1 MKKNLLA
8 LLAALCVPC
17 AAFALPLTS
26 ADIVTLVQECPSLDQ
41 YKKTPAVIWNKKQL
55 YTQDSRKRAVKT
67 TSYVILCSA
76 AAKFGWLQDQMIAPS
91 GGEIELEQAA
101 IFDPVTSKLIRNVAY
116 DTGELAH
123 GRIVLDLP
131 PLEDDRIFVL
141 SYRQIFPEPDVM
153 EDLVWMSSEYPV
165 WEGSVQVRI
174 DKNREL
180 LYESGNNAL
189 PTINFDNAFCR
200 YGWFYFNQPAAHGV
214 SGMVESSDPY
224 VLFSLREGPDSEV
237 AALNDLASRRWPS
250 IPAHYV
256 QKGEGI
262 SADLNTV
269 DRFWRSASRLRS
281 RGTWRSASMVPAEGP
296 WTTWEAAYVAA
307 RWLEQ
312 RGWKAE
318 VWFQHVVPQSKESL
332 SCPAGFKSPAL
343 LLTEPHGKKA
353 WYYLPGQPAEPG
365 KIPVALRGK
374 TLYAPGENRLRKRSI
389 GGMRLEKNRLSMT
402 WDLDVS
408 ADCVVSGTLDLRI
421 RNGWVE
427 QFEGLEDW
435 DREHVLKLLDG
446 LVGWIDFSQEPQ
458 LEPLGGQGLR
468 VVLKVKARAGIQ
480 APGGGMMVGLP
491 RVTPAPLLRLHDVTS
506 SSVLK
511 FPFVVNQDYSVKL
524 PAGYRLLGTPYRVG
538 QNSAVSSYSS
548 QYRLN
553 LRKNALEGGEKLIQS
568 GVRVDAD
575 FIDGF
580 KRVLET
586 WGTWGRENLTLVPSH
601 R

>member
-1 MKKNLLA
+1 
-8 LLAALCVPC
+8 
-17 AAFALPLTS
+17 
-26 ADIVTLVQECPSLDQ
+26 
-41 YKKTPAVIWNKKQL
+41 
-55 YTQDSRKRAVKT
+55 
-67 TSYVILCSA
+67 
-76 AAKFGWLQDQMIAPS
+76 
-91 GGEIELEQAA
+91 
-101 IFDPVTSKLIRNVAY
+101 
-116 DTGELAH
+116 
-123 GRIVLDLP
+123 
-131 PLEDDRIFVL
+131 
-141 SYRQIFPEPDVM
+141 
-153 EDLVWMSSEYPV
+153 
-165 WEGSVQVRI
+165 
-174 DKNREL
+174 
-180 LYESGNNAL
+180 
-189 PTINFDNAFCR
+189 
-200 YGWFYFNQPAAHGV
+200 
-214 SGMVESSDPY
+214 
-224 VLFSLREGPDSEV
+224 
-237 AALNDLASRRWPS
+237 
-250 IPAHYV
+250 
-256 QKGEGI
+256 
-262 SADLNTV
+262 
-269 DRFWRSASRLRS
+269 
-281 RGTWRSASMVPAEGP
+281 
-296 WTTWEAAYVAA
+296 
-307 RWLEQ
+307 
-312 RGWKAE
+312 
-318 VWFQHVVPQSKESL
+318 
-332 SCPAGFKSPAL
+332 
-343 LLTEPHGKKA
+343 
-353 WYYLPGQPAEPG
+353 
-365 KIPVALRGK
+365 
-374 TLYAPGENRLRKRSI
+374 
-389 GGMRLEKNRLSMT
+389 MRLEKNRLSMT